1 MLQKEKEIKNTI
13 SAITFYLNSMQTE
26 VELANTL
33 GLYDIDIIIEDFYCG
48 LLNLLYDYELENK
61 NKEDKNAAAIDLYD
75 SKRKI
80 AVQVTA
86 RNDRN
91 KINETIDMFINKKLY
106 KEYERLLIV
115 FSKDKP
121 NITKPFDTKGFFHFN
136 PKSDILDKKDLI
148 NHIKTLDTQKIKAV
162 SDYIESEVDERYS
175 TGVKPHGK
183 SKVKS
188 VRKFWPAA
196 AAGIAAA
203 ILIIVLAVMIPF
215 TRRDN
220 GTEIDGT
227 VYLSYLKPYT
237 MAGFY
242 ETYDDVPPVEKT
254 ELQTDKAFSI
264 LSFVRNMGEKS
275 SMIEN
280 VYCDILE
287 LEPVEKPE
295 IILDAE
301 IVDQKLRLFA
311 FNNGW
316 GDAKALTVTN
326 AFLEYALTK
335 EELADVC
342 KEVYIEENSKTASA
356 DVSLLAEY
364 TLDELKFQKFCEDRN
379 FSPIKVLAEGE
390 DGTFEWNAQLCY
402 ENGKFVLQYGGSGF
416 PPYDITLFAVLNVD
430 DNPRKI
436 SFAMPEGTPVI
447 NDTLRVETVL
457 APTKSCIVKC
467 RDVFS
472 VNGKPQTTETYTVSV
487 DVPVFAD
494 KSIGYTGALTQEL
507 APFYGKD
514 ELKVRQTLKKYLYD
528 PNSIREIGKKAD
540 EEA

>member
-1 MLQKEKEIKNTI
+1 MLQKEKEIKSII
-13 SAITFYLNSMQTE
+13 SNISFYLNSVQTE
-26 VELANTL
+26 VELDNKL

-61 NKEDKNAAAIDLYD
+61 NKKVKNAAAIDLYD

-91 KINETIDMFINKKLY
+91 KVNETIDMFIDKKLY
-106 KEYERLLIV
+106 EENDRLLVV

-136 PKSDILDKKDLI
+136 PKSDILDTKDLM
-148 NHIKTLDTQKIKAV
+148 NRIKTLDTQKIKAV
-162 SDYIESEVDERYS
+162 SDYIKNEVDERYS
-175 TGVKPHGK
+175 TKAKP
-183 SKVKS
+183 S
-188 VRKFWPAA
+188 RKFWWIAV
-196 AAGIAAA
+196 AGIAA
-203 ILIIVLAVMIPF
+203 ILIIVLAVMTPF
-215 TRRDN
+215 TRQDN
-220 GTEIDGT
+220 GTEIDGR

-237 MAGFY
+237 MTGSY
-242 ETYDDVPPVEKT
+242 ETYDDVSPVEQM

-275 SMIEN
+275 SIIEN

-301 IVDQKLRLFA
+301 IVEHKLRLFA

-326 AFLEYALTK
+326 AFLEYAQAK

-342 KEVYIEENSKTASA
+342 TEVCIEENSKTASA

-379 FSPIKVLAEGE
+379 FSPIKVLVEGA

-402 ENGKFVLQYGGSGF
+402 ENGKFVLQYGGSDF
-416 PPYDITLFAVLNVD
+416 PEYEITLFAVLNVD
-430 DNPRKI
+430 DKPHKI
-436 SFAMPEGTPVI
+436 SFAEPEETPII

-457 APTKSCIVKC
+457 APTKSCILKC
-467 RDVFS
+467 RNVFS

-494 KSIGYTGALTQEL
+494 ESIGCTGALTQEL
-507 APFYGKD
+507 AQLYGKD
-514 ELKVRQTLKKYLYD
+514 ELKVQQTLKKYLYD
-528 PNSIREIGKKAD
+528 PNSIREKETD
-540 EEA
+540 QEA